1 MYKLSTGSTRQVGT
15 VKHSNTSKAVQSME
29 PCAMFWF
36 RQKLY
41 IRDYCDQ
48 TTAFKVFDAW
58 TLELDQELT
67 DKCRQLFE
75 NVQKT
80 IENDEVHRS
89 LLWHKCTKSGR
100 SLELSPLFSCD

>member
-1 MYKLSTGSTRQVGT
+1 
-15 VKHSNTSKAVQSME
+15 
-29 PCAMFWF
+29 MFWF

-67 DKCRQLFE
+67 DKYRQHFE